1 MAKRKFKAKSSIVRK
16 YRSEIDKAAS
26 WERLEDIVVS
36 IDNAFEQRAIGGEHV
51 DRLCERVAKRA
62 REIDRRKRRK

>member
-16 YRSEIDKAAS
+16 YRNEIDKATS
-26 WERLEDIVVS
+26 WERLENIVLS
-36 IDNAFEQRAIGGEHV
+36 IDNAFEARAISGEQV

-62 REIDRRKRRK
+62 REIDGRKRKR